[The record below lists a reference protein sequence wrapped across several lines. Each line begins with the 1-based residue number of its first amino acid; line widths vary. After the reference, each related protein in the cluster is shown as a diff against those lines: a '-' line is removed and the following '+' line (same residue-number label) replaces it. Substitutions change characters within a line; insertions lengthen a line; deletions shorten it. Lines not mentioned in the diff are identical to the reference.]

1 MKTVRYL
8 KGGKVKKMAKI
19 YADILVKLGLV
30 VYVDAPKEQKYFRQE
45 IVQAVVK
52 ESPVIKESPATK
64 DKSASFITKPKA
76 ADSKPKSAAKSKAK

>member
-8 KGGKVKKMAKI
+8 KGGKVRKMAKV

-30 VYVDAPKEQKYFRQE
+30 VYVDAPKEQKDFRQE

-64 DKSASFITKPKA
+64 DKAASFITKPKA
-76 ADSKPKSAAKSKAK
+76 ADVKPKSAKSKAK

>member
-1 MKTVRYL
+1 MIKTVRYL

-30 VYVDAPKEQKYFRQE
+30 VYVDAPKEQKDFRQE

-64 DKSASFITKPKA
+64 DKVASFITKP
-76 ADSKPKSAAKSKAK
+76 ADSKPKSATKSKAK

>member
-30 VYVDAPKEQKYFRQE
+30 VYVDAPKEQKDFRQE

-64 DKSASFITKPKA
+64 DKAASFITKPKA
-76 ADSKPKSAAKSKAK
+76 AGSKPKSAAKSKAK